1 MARIRTIKEDFFQNE
16 KMASCSAHAQ
26 LLAIGL
32 LPQCDDE
39 GYFEAHPK
47 LIKARVFPFSDDSV
61 NIHGLLTELS
71 NIDYLQLIECSGR
84 TYGIIPGFLR
94 HQKVNRPTPSKI
106 KEVIISQGKLNEDS
120 VSNHGGLTLGKEGKG
135 KEEEGKGKECDAD
148 ASPYPSATSLSLS
161 KEHLDICKE
170 KKLNVE
176 FEIEKYLNNRKH
188 TGKTPSEADFL
199 FWLARAFPNKNIPQL
214 PPAKALPASP
224 EQVKAEKLR
233 IDISGLIAQK
243 ELCIKHNQIERW
255 EKLFEPELIAKQ
267 TELKA
272 LEISA

>member
-1 MARIRTIKEDFFQNE
+1 MGVKFFRVSNFEKYQHYKDRSPPWIKLYNSMLDSYSFSCLQD
-16 KMASCSAHAQ
+16 ASKFHAIAIT
-26 LLAIGL
+26 LLASRTENKMQYDNRWVKWAIRATEEVNLDTL
-32 LPQCDDE
+32 LDAGFIEIIQ
-39 GYFEAHPK
+39 
-47 LIKARVFPFSDDSV
+47 DS
-61 NIHGLLTELS
+61 TENDS
-71 NIDYLQLIECSGR
+71 NMLAQSYQPA
-84 TYGIIPGFLR
+84 IPEERRGER
-94 HQKVNRPTPSKI
+94 
-106 KEVIISQGKLNEDS
+106 EE
-120 VSNHGGLTLGKEGKG
+120 
-135 KEEEGKGKECDAD
+135 KEEIEESNASNSLAPPKEP
-148 ASPYPSATSLSLS
+148 SPTSLSLS

-176 FEIEKYLNNRKH
+176 FEIEKYLNNRKN

-199 FWLARAFPNKNIPQL
+199 LWLTRSFPNKNIPQL

-224 EQVKAEKLR
+224 EQIKAEKLR
-233 IDISGLIAQK
+233 IAISGLIAQK